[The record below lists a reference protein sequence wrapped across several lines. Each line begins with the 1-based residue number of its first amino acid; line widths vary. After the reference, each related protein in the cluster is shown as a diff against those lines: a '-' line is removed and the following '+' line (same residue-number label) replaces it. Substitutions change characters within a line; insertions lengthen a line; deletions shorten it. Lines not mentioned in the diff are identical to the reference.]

1 MVYVNCD
8 DFENKLEAGIE
19 LVLVGENDGVMDA
32 IESDIAKTELLK
44 EIVGNL
50 ENVDS
55 EERGGLG
62 GDSGVNRGRT
72 RKIKIKRTRFGKFNK
87 NKRENQSTARY
98 GTMNDP
104 KNSDEN
110 GGSRSGSNLG
120 YFSFSTVVIYFLQ

>member
-19 LVLVGENDGVMDA
+19 LVLVGENNGVMDA
-32 IESDIAKTELLK
+32 IENDIAKTELLK

-55 EERGGLG
+55 RERVTLG
-62 GDSGVNRGRT
+62 GESDENRGRT
-72 RKIKIKRTRFGKFNK
+72 RKIKIKRTRLGKFNK

-104 KNSDEN
+104 RNLDEN
-110 GGSRSGSNLG
+110 GSSSNGSNLAF
-120 YFSFSTVVIYFLQ
+120 FSFSTVLIYFLQ